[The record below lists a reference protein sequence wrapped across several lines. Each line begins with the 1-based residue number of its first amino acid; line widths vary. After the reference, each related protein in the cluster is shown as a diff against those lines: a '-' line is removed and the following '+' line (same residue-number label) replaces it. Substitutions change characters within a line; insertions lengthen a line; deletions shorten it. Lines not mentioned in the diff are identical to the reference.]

1 MKKALLFLTAGIAS
15 FLVQNAS
22 AQSVLAN
29 SWENSVEGWGSVE
42 PTLWTSSGFSTTT
55 GVTQGTYSW
64 ILTASGGPDYGTA
77 IGGTAST
84 TLTAELANA
93 SSVSVN
99 VLATGFSYM
108 QWSLALN
115 GGGLGFTSVDGY
127 SYSQSP
133 TIGTE
138 STLTWT
144 ISSALRTTLAANL
157 TTPTSLNFLI
167 GGGNP
172 GTIYMDNL
180 TITELAVPEP
190 TTLAIAGLG
199 AVGLLAVRR
208 RKA

>member
-1 MKKALLFLTAGIAS
+1 MSVGIALI
-15 FLVQNAS
+15 LVQSVS
-22 AQSVLAN
+22 AQSTLVN

-42 PTLWTSSGFSTTT
+42 PTIWTSGGFSTTT

-64 ILTASGGPDYGTA
+64 ILTASGSPDYGTA

-84 TLTAELANA
+84 ALTAELADA
-93 SSVSVN
+93 ASVSVD
-99 VLATGFSYM
+99 VYATGFSYM

-115 GGGLGFTSVDGY
+115 GGGLGFTSVDNYG
-127 SYSQSP
+127 YSQSP

-144 ISSALRTTLAANL
+144 ISSAITSTLAANL

-167 GGGNP
+167 GGGGA
-172 GTIYMDNL
+172 GTIYLDNL
-180 TITELAVPEP
+180 RITELPVPEP
-190 TTLAIAGLG
+190 TTLALAGLG
-199 AVGLLAVRR
+199 AVGLFAFRR